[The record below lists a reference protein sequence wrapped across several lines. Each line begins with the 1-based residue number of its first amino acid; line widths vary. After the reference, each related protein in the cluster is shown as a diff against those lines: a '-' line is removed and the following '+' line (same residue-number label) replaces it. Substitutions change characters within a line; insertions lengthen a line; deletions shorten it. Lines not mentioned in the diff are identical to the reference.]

1 MGKCSS
7 HPAGEVDTGDEH
19 VEAVLIA
26 EAWSRAV
33 LTVRLAIMALGSS
46 VQREEKKCQKEMTR
60 INERNHFC
68 SKRLNSILPHFQK
81 ELSLQ
86 CFV

>member
-26 EAWSRAV
+26 EAWLCAV

-46 VQREEKKCQKEMTR
+46 VQREEKNVK
-60 INERNHFC
+60 
-68 SKRLNSILPHFQK
+68 KR
-81 ELSLQ
+81 
-86 CFV
+86 